1 MSDPKLAFIGSGNM
15 TRSIVGGLVAQGYP
29 ASAIS
34 VSNRS
39 PEKLRQMASD
49 FGVQTGDN
57 HSIARTADVVIL
69 AVKPQGLKAV
79 AEDLHPVLI
88 HQPLVMSIAAGIDCA
103 SLSRWL
109 GEEHALVRCMPN
121 TPSLVQAG
129 ASGLYANGLASEA
142 QHATAERIMSAV
154 GRVFWLEDESLLDA
168 VTAVSGSGPA
178 YFFLVMEAMI
188 DAGVALGLEP
198 EMAKDL
204 TLQTAL
210 GAAQL
215 AGSSDVLPGELRR
228 RVMSPGG
235 TTEAAIQVFEDDNLR
250 AIFKRA
256 MIACAERSKALAKEL
271 GQ

>member
-1 MSDPKLAFIGSGNM
+1 MSDPKLAFIGTGNM
-15 TRSIVGGLVAQGYP
+15 TRSIIGGLVAQGYP
-29 ASAIS
+29 ATAIS
-34 VSNRS
+34 AANRS
-39 PEKLRQMASD
+39 PEKLHQIATD

-57 HSIARTADVVIL
+57 HSIASTADVVIL

-79 AEDLHPVLI
+79 AEDLRPALA
-88 HQPLVMSIAAGIDCA
+88 HQPLIISIAAGINCA
-103 SLSRWL
+103 SLSQWL
-109 GEEHALVRCMPN
+109 GEQHALVRCMPN

-129 ASGLYANGLASEA
+129 ASGLYANEITSDA
-142 QHATAERIMSAV
+142 QKAVAERIMGAV
-154 GRVFWLEDESLLDA
+154 GQTQWLEDESLLDA

-188 DAGVALGLEP
+188 EAGIDLGLEP
-198 EMAKDL
+198 DTATEL

-215 AGSSDVLPGELRR
+215 ARASDVAPDELRR

-235 TTEAAIQVFEDDNLR
+235 TTEAAIQVFEKDNLR

-256 MIACAERSKALAKEL
+256 MIACAERSKALAEEL
-271 GQ
+271 GK

>member
-1 MSDPKLAFIGSGNM
+1 MSDPKLAFIGTGNM

-29 ASAIS
+29 AAAIS
-34 VSNRS
+34 AANRS
-39 PEKLRQMASD
+39 AEKLHQIVSD
-49 FGVQTGDN
+49 FGIQTGDN
-57 HSIARTADVVIL
+57 HRIARSADVVIL
-69 AVKPQGLKAV
+69 AVKPQGLRAV
-79 AEDLHPVLI
+79 AEDLRPALA
-88 HQPLVMSIAAGIDCA
+88 HQPLIISIAAGIDCA

-109 GEEHALVRCMPN
+109 GEQHALVRCMPN

-129 ASGLYANGLASEA
+129 ASGLYANALASDA
-142 QHATAERIMSAV
+142 QKATAERIMSAV
-154 GRVFWLEDESLLDA
+154 GQVHWLEDESLLDA

-188 DAGVALGLEP
+188 EAGVALGLEP
-198 EMAKDL
+198 EAATDL

-215 AGSSDVLPGELRR
+215 ARASDASPGELRQ

-235 TTEAAIQVFEDDNLR
+235 TTEAAIQVFENDNLR
-250 AIFKRA
+250 ATFKRA
-256 MIACAERSKALAKEL
+256 MIACAERSRALAKEL

>member
-15 TRSIVGGLVAQGYP
+15 TRSIVGGLIAQGYP
-29 ASAIS
+29 ATAIS
-34 VSNRS
+34 ASNRS
-39 PEKLRQMASD
+39 SQKLHQSGAE
-49 FGVQTGDN
+49 FGINTGDN
-57 HSIARTADVVIL
+57 HSIARAADVVIL
-69 AVKPQGLKAV
+69 AVKPQVLKAV
-79 AEDLHPVLI
+79 AEDLRPALTHK
-88 HQPLVMSIAAGIDCA
+88 PLVMSIAAGIDCA

-109 GEEHALVRCMPN
+109 GEQQALVRCMPN

-129 ASGLYANGLASEA
+129 ASGLYANALVSDA
-142 QHATAERIMSAV
+142 HKATAERIMSAV
-154 GRVFWLEDESLLDA
+154 GQVQWLKDESLLDA

-188 DAGVALGLEP
+188 EAGIALGLDRE
-198 EMAKDL
+198 AATDL

-215 AGSSDVLPGELRR
+215 ARASDASPGELRR

-235 TTEAAIQVFEDDNLR
+235 TTEAAMQVFDNENLR
-250 AIFKRA
+250 AIFERA
-256 MIACAERSKALAKEL
+256 MIACAERSKALAEEL